1 MDAAEPD
8 ADVIITAPETLEPR
22 LEAHTIG
29 SRLTEKTPKGELK
42 KLKRQVRKEHRGA
55 VRELRRDAE
64 FLRAER
70 SRRKAGDRGSKQDER
85 QANYAWLQTQ
95 AQNGWSGK

>member
-1 MDAAEPD
+1 M
-8 ADVIITAPETLEPR
+8 
-22 LEAHTIG
+22 
-29 SRLTEKTPKGELK
+29 
-42 KLKRQVRKEHRGA
+42 
-55 VRELRRDAE
+55 RELRSDAE

-95 AQNGWSGK
+95 AQNWWSGKLQAFFARPVCDFALCDRV